1 MAGLANIYT
10 DFLRAEGYD
19 VLDSKNAQH
28 FSYSQSLI
36 LHHNDDYERA
46 LSLAKT
52 MGVSESQISV
62 LEDENKL
69 HDLTLIIG
77 QDYRRLH
84 SFNDAKD
91 YIESF

>member
-1 MAGLANIYT
+1 
-10 DFLRAEGYD
+10 
-19 VLDSKNAQH
+19 
-28 FSYSQSLI
+28 
-36 LHHNDDYERA
+36 
-46 LSLAKT
+46 